1 MSLWTVL
8 GLFFRGLTFLVLA
21 LTVVFLEYRSRRIL
35 LARRLGWLGVFAL
48 CEATVAFN
56 DLLAPLLESNI
67 LLPPT
72 LRTVLLGVG
81 YGHLLAFGIQ
91 TFLPEQQ
98 EKIRLRTLLLLTHL
112 TWALP
117 YVIALA
123 VRASAA
129 PAVALTVEVLLRY
142 FLAFPAGLLTG
153 AGIRRQSYGTLTPEW
168 RGQIRTPLRLVEAS
182 AAGFGLLNLLLVPTA
197 PFFPA
202 QLLHRGR
209 LPFPP
214 DLLWAAVG
222 LLWMLG
228 LALTLTIIQSEV
240 EEWIENVERVQAL
253 SADRERISRDLHDGI
268 IQSIYAAGLM
278 LEGIQHYIPT
288 EPEKAQAQL
297 TRIMES
303 LNRTIQDI
311 RRYIFDL
318 RSDMPDDD
326 LEPGIRR
333 LLRDFHINTLLET
346 ELETKGE
353 TGRLISMERRRH
365 LFQIVREALT
375 NTARHAH
382 ARKVGVQLT
391 YGPEA
396 FDLTIKDDGVGMEA
410 LALGKG
416 YGLRNIRERTRL
428 LDGKLKIDSAP
439 GEGVTLN
446 LTVPY
451 G

>member
-1 MSLWTVL
+1 
-8 GLFFRGLTFLVLA
+8 
-21 LTVVFLEYRSRRIL
+21 
-35 LARRLGWLGVFAL
+35 
-48 CEATVAFN
+48 
-56 DLLAPLLESNI
+56 
-67 LLPPT
+67 
-72 LRTVLLGVG
+72 
-81 YGHLLAFGIQ
+81 
-91 TFLPEQQ
+91 
-98 EKIRLRTLLLLTHL
+98 
-112 TWALP
+112 
-117 YVIALA
+117 
-123 VRASAA
+123 
-129 PAVALTVEVLLRY
+129 
-142 FLAFPAGLLTG
+142 
-153 AGIRRQSYGTLTPEW
+153 
-168 RGQIRTPLRLVEAS
+168 
-182 AAGFGLLNLLLVPTA
+182 
-197 PFFPA
+197 
-202 QLLHRGR
+202 
-209 LPFPP
+209 
-214 DLLWAAVG
+214 
-222 LLWMLG
+222 
-228 LALTLTIIQSEV
+228 
-240 EEWIENVERVQAL
+240 
-253 SADRERISRDLHDGI
+253 
-268 IQSIYAAGLM
+268 
-278 LEGIQHYIPT
+278 
-288 EPEKAQAQL
+288 
-297 TRIMES
+297 
-303 LNRTIQDI
+303 
-311 RRYIFDL
+311 
-318 RSDMPDDD
+318 MPDDD